1 MANGMASL
9 MIGATGLKS
18 AQAGLNTTAH
28 NLSNLNTVGYT
39 RQQLGLQDTQYVKLN
54 NLGSPI
60 SSTYGLGVGVS
71 EIRRIRD
78 TFIDKAYRTENS
90 RLGYYDSQYKAVE
103 EIEDQFGE
111 MQGVTY
117 QECLNDLEESLN
129 ELNKEPAST
138 VKRASL
144 IQTASALMTR
154 SDAVYNGLVDYQKT
168 LNTDVYNMINK
179 INSLGQTIYSLNK
192 QISKIECT
200 GIEVANDLRDQRD
213 VALDE
218 LSGYISMT
226 YHEDDNGEVMVNLE
240 TVPFVTAT
248 AVTEMSY
255 RTTNSGLYI
264 PTFPAFSTDVYPDES
279 LYGVTS
285 TDKGELRGLLLAR
298 GSVDVDYTDIPVK
311 PDKDDDKYYTTA
323 TDANGNETKTFN
335 TEKYNSD
342 YAIYEQKQ
350 AYYNKYI
357 EPSAILCA
365 IAGVDKLV
373 NGICT
378 TLNEVL
384 CPTISESRTSALT
397 VTSGGETYELIP
409 DSYEYTG
416 RSESVLYDASGNEV
430 NGAPVTTTDASGNV
444 STTYSYSS
452 RDKLCTK
459 NVNTTTN
466 EVSYNPVTPSAYNY
480 SYLDQDNTDYGNDDD
495 HTIGE
500 GVFTKINT
508 EDFVS
513 ATDASG
519 NALTDSEG
527 RTILVKNNR
536 NENGFRSDYT
546 LGNIIINPDVSQ
558 NLGKLP
564 LTNAKGEDDYDRT
577 QALVDA
583 WNADFDSLNPE
594 SYANGNFKTFYNNFT
609 GDFATIGQMLS
620 SFVDYQETMVDGYDD
635 QRQQTEG
642 VSSDE
647 ELEKMI
653 KYQQSYNA
661 ASRYVNVV
669 SEMLEHLVTSL
680 GNA

>member
-9 MIGATGLKS
+9 MVGATGLKS

-54 NLGSPI
+54 NLSSPI
-60 SSTYGLGVGVS
+60 CSTYGLGVGVS

-78 TFIDKAYRTENS
+78 TFIDKAYRNENS
-90 RLGYYDSQYKAVE
+90 RLGYYESQYKAVE

-154 SDAVYNGLVDYQKT
+154 SDAVYNGLIDYQKT

-192 QISKIECT
+192 QIAKIESA
-200 GIEVANDLRDQRD
+200 GVEVANDLRDQRD
-213 VALDE
+213 LALDE
-218 LSGYISMT
+218 LSGYVNMT
-226 YHEDDNGEVMVNLE
+226 YHEGDNGEVSVNVE
-240 TVPFVTAT
+240 SIPFVTAT
-248 AVTEMSY
+248 SVMEMSH
-255 RTTNSGLYI
+255 RTTESGLYI
-264 PTFPAFSTDVYPDES
+264 PTFPAFATDVYPEES
-279 LYGVTS
+279 LYGVTA

-311 PDKDDDKYYTTA
+311 PDKEDEKYYTIA
-323 TDANGNETKTFN
+323 KDADGKETKTFN

-378 TLNEVL
+378 RLNEVL
-384 CPTISESRTSALT
+384 CPTISESMDQPLT
-397 VTSGGETYELIP
+397 VTGNDGKSYELIP
-409 DSYEYTG
+409 DSYEYTN
-416 RSESVLYDASGNEV
+416 RTENVLYDAVGNEV
-430 NGAPVTTTDASGNV
+430 SGAPVTTTSNGV
-444 STTYSYSS
+444 TTTTYSYSS
-452 RDKLCTK
+452 HEKLYTK
-459 NVNTTTN
+459 GADGKLN
-466 EVSYNPVTPSAYNY
+466 EVKPSKYNY
-480 SYLDQDNTDYGNDDD
+480 SYLDEENTDYGNDTDY
-495 HTIGE
+495 TIGE
-500 GVFTKINT
+500 GIFTRVNT

-513 ATDASG
+513 ATDS
-519 NALTDSEG
+519 NG
-527 RTILVKNNR
+527 RKLLIKNNR
-536 NENGFRSDYT
+536 NDNGFRSDYT
-546 LGNIIINPDVSQ
+546 LGNIVVNPEVSQ

-661 ASRYVNVV
+661 ASRYINVV